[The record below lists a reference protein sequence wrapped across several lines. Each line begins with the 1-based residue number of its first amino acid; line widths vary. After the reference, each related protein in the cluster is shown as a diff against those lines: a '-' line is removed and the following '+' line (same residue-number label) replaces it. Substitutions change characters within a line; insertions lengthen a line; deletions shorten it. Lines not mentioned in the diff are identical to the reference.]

1 MSQKPRLFVSITES
15 KRLLVHPDFISSIA
29 TIKMNLHNY
38 FTQQSRQY
46 LPDDRKLALYEK
58 ICYQRSGFSPSLKR
72 SKILTKKRVYA
83 FLSFILFFACFGTFF
98 WEDTRLVDYRAF
110 FTQKGFF
117 WLWSVSAAQVAEI
130 LEINGEYII
139 EKEGK
144 QFKNSVL
151 FDGDVIILK
160 ENAKIIFNINEHIK
174 AEILWPAKFII
185 TYISEGKYR
194 LSLLEGNFLKLDGNR
209 NVDALEVETE
219 DMAISMTKDEEI
231 ALELTKV
238 NNTTQVKNAGAPLL
252 IKNKKTKSEEAPTK
266 LETAKL
272 LTVQDNDIAKIT
284 DIETLEEVLSTKSN
298 LTHTVTLAQNTTG
311 QQLLSGGIPS
321 PEEPSI
327 LSGDT
332 SFLASNHTE
341 VSSGNQES
349 ITSDL
354 AYQSDEKSIPTE
366 TQLSQITAALNP
378 NFILWDIQ
386 LLYTAKLG
394 ENSEAIQGA
403 YRTLLWRL
411 KSIGDAYSIQI
422 KTDTPTSSNFL
433 SELKKLQQ
441 GLSKYHLPPAK
452 IQQLEVLK
460 NWAIH
465 LQNLVPTEDWEVYK
479 KTLPANLQFK

>member
-1 MSQKPRLFVSITES
+1 
-15 KRLLVHPDFISSIA
+15 
-29 TIKMNLHNY
+29 MNLHNY
-38 FTQQSRQY
+38 FTQQSKQY

-117 WLWSVSAAQVAEI
+117 GLGSVSAAQVAEI

-174 AEILWPAKFII
+174 AEILGPAKFII

-252 IKNKKTKSEEAPTK
+252 IKNKKTKTEEAPTK

-284 DIETLEEVLSTKSN
+284 DIETLEEVLSTKNN

-378 NFILWDIQ
+378 NFILGDIQ

-441 GLSKYHLPPAK
+441 GLNKYHLPPAK
-452 IQQLEVLK
+452 VQQLEVLK

>member
-1 MSQKPRLFVSITES
+1 
-15 KRLLVHPDFISSIA
+15 
-29 TIKMNLHNY
+29 MNLHNY

-46 LPDDRKLALYEK
+46 LPDNRKLALYEK

-83 FLSFILFFACFGTFF
+83 FLSFVLFFACFGTFF

-117 WLWSVSAAQVAEI
+117 GLGSVSAAQVAEI

-174 AEILWPAKFII
+174 AEILGPAKFII

-252 IKNKKTKSEEAPTK
+252 IKNKKTKTEEAPTK

-284 DIETLEEVLSTKSN
+284 DIETLEEVLSTKNN

-378 NFILWDIQ
+378 NFILGDIQ

-441 GLSKYHLPPAK
+441 GLNKYHLPPAK